1 MAQVGAAL
9 RRPAR
14 RRARF
19 AGVQVDYFAGAGE
32 EVEQALGRVGTET
45 HLEDPFWH
53 ICTTLDISTQI
64 TEPEVARMVSQVTNR
79 ILA

>member
-45 HLEDPFWH
+45 HLEDPFW
-53 ICTTLDISTQI
+53 QI
-64 TEPEVARMVSQVTNR
+64 
-79 ILA
+79 